1 MPNVTRLNHAVLYVS
16 ELDRSVEFY
25 KKAFGFEEIDR
36 MGEDASTY
44 QKSSREPVE
53 LAPMMRIGA
62 FLANAPMTPVAPAE
76 SPMSTAPEITACRV
90 SPPPAV

>member
-1 MPNVTRLNHAVLYVS
+1 MVAPSLAS
-16 ELDRSVEFY
+16 
-25 KKAFGFEEIDR
+25 R
-36 MGEDASTY
+36 MVFIGEDASTY

-62 FLANAPMTPVAPAE
+62 LLAKAPMTPRVPALN
-76 SPMSTAPEITACRV
+76 PMSTAPEITACRV

>member
-1 MPNVTRLNHAVLYVS
+1 MKRNAAIW
-16 ELDRSVEFY
+16 VEAPVVEY
-25 KKAFGFEEIDR
+25 AIVVPSRASWIDCS
-36 MGEDASTY
+36 GDDFSTY

-62 FLANAPMTPVAPAE
+62 FFANAPITPVAPAE